1 VTGQS
6 FELLLSF
13 YLQLFVAMLL
23 LGNRVMSEN
32 VVAAADGASFSF
44 HALNVVLLNF
54 ANVAFS
60 IQ

>member
-1 VTGQS
+1 
-6 FELLLSF
+6 
-13 YLQLFVAMLL
+13 
-23 LGNRVMSEN
+23 MSEN